1 MKTNNYISGISLF
14 LLTLF
19 FSCNNNKIEEKNSSL
34 NLENEV
40 QLYLDKYNTEFQK
53 LLAEASE
60 AEWTL
65 NTKIV
70 EGDTITSNI
79 AEQATEA
86 MNKFTGSKENIE
98 KTKEYL
104 SKKDKLLPIQIKQ
117 LEAILYMAGGSPEI
131 AAEIIKERIK
141 ANTDQTKKLYGYTYK
156 IDGKEVSTNDIDNIL
171 SSSNDLNYR
180 LKAWGASKEV
190 GAELKEGLLKLRELR
205 NKSVLP
211 LGFSDYFHYQVSE
224 YGMNSEEMMNTCKE
238 MISEL
243 WPLYRELHTW
253 ARYELAKKYKQPVPE
268 YLPAHWLPNRWGQ
281 EWSDMVEIE
290 GFNVD
295 NALKTKSAE
304 WIVEQAEDFYVSL
317 GFEKLPKSFYEKSS
331 LYPLPTDTPYKKNN
345 HASAW
350 HMDNDKDV
358 RSLMSVEPNTRW
370 WGTTL
375 HELGH
380 IYYYISYTNP
390 NVPVILRGGA
400 NRAYHE
406 AMGSLIGLAALQ
418 KPFLVDRGLL
428 SPNAKVDSIKSLLKE
443 ALDFVVLIPWSAGVM
458 TDFEYHLYSKNIPEN
473 EFNKKWWELVK
484 KYQGIVP
491 PSERSEKYCDAATK
505 THINDDAAQYYDYA
519 LSNILLFQ
527 FHVYI
532 ANNILKQPPHATN
545 YYGNKE
551 VGNFFKKIMT
561 PGATVNWKDHLKQNI
576 GSDMSAKPMVE
587 YFNPLY
593 NWLKEENKNRTY
605 SLPEKL

>member
-1 MKTNNYISGISLF
+1 M
-14 LLTLF
+14 
-19 FSCNNNKIEEKNSSL
+19 EENNSSH

-40 QLYLDKYNTEFQK
+40 QKFLDEYNLTFQK

-65 NTKIV
+65 NTKII
-70 EGDTITSNI
+70 EGDTITSGI
-79 AEQATEA
+79 AEKATEA
-86 MNKFTGSKENIE
+86 MNKFTGSKLNIE
-98 KTKEYL
+98 KAKEYL
-104 SKKDKLLPIQIKQ
+104 SKKEKLLPIQVKQ
-117 LEAILYMAGGSPEI
+117 LEVILYMAGGSPEI
-131 AAEIIKERIK
+131 AADIIKERIK
-141 ANTDQTKKLYGYTYK
+141 ANTEQTKKLYGYTYK
-156 IDGKEVSTNDIDNIL
+156 IDNKEVTTNDIDNIL
-171 SSSNDLNYR
+171 SSSNNLNYR
-180 LKAWGASKEV
+180 LKAWEASKEV
-190 GAELKEGLLKLRELR
+190 GAELKDGLYNLRELR

-224 YGMNSEEMMNTCKE
+224 YGMNSEEMMNTCKD

-295 NALKTKSAE
+295 KALNKKSAE

-317 GFEKLPKSFYEKSS
+317 GFENLPKSFYEKSS
-331 LYPLPTDTPYKKNN
+331 LYPLPTGTLYKKNN

-390 NVPVILRGGA
+390 DVPVILRGGA

-428 SPNAKVDSIKSLLKE
+428 PANAKVDSVKTLLKE

-458 TDFEYHLYSKNIPEN
+458 TEFEYHLYSKNLPKN

-491 PSERSEKYCDAATK
+491 PSERNEKYCDAATK

-551 VGNFFKKIMT
+551 IGNFFKKIMT
-561 PGATVNWKDHLKQNI
+561 PGATVNWQEHLKQNI
-576 GSDMSAKPMVE
+576 ESDMSAKPMVE

-593 NWLKEENKNRTY
+593 NWLKKENKNRAYT
-605 SLPEKL
+605 LPEKL

>member
-1 MKTNNYISGISLF
+1 MKLPLYTSFCTF
-14 LLTLF
+14 LILSVIY
-19 FSCNNNKIEEKNSSL
+19 SCGNKTEQ
-34 NLENEV
+34 ENANHAFETEV
-40 QLYLDKYNTEFQK
+40 QLFLNDYNAEFQK
-53 LLAEASE
+53 LLTTSSE

-65 NTKIV
+65 NTKII
-70 EGDTITSNI
+70 EGDTITSKI
-79 AEQATEA
+79 SEEASEA
-86 MNKFTGSKENIE
+86 MSKFTGSKKNID
-98 KTKEYL
+98 KAKEYL
-104 SKKDKLLPIQIKQ
+104 LKKEKLSPLQVKQ
-117 LEAILYMAGGSPEI
+117 LEVILYMAGGSPEI
-131 AAEIIKERIK
+131 AADIIKERIK
-141 ANTDQTKKLYGYTYK
+141 ANTEQTKKLYGYTYTLN
-156 IDGKEVSTNDIDNIL
+156 GKEITTNDIDNIL
-171 SSSNDLNYR
+171 ASSANLTERLN
-180 LKAWGASKEV
+180 AWNASKEV
-190 GAELKEGLLKLRELR
+190 GKELKNGLEKLRTLR
-205 NKSVLP
+205 NKSVQP
-211 LGFSDYFHYQVSE
+211 LGYSDYFHYQVSE
-224 YGMNSEEMMNTCKE
+224 YEMNADEMMTTCKN
-238 MISEL
+238 MITEL

-253 ARYELAKKYKQPVPE
+253 ARYELAKKYNQKVPD
-268 YLPAHWLPNRWGQ
+268 YLPAHWLPNLWGQ
-281 EWSDMVEIE
+281 EWADMVEVE

-295 NALKTKSAE
+295 EALKTKSE
-304 WIVEQAEDFYVSL
+304 KWIVEQAEDFYVSL
-317 GFEKLPKSFYEKSS
+317 GFEKLPSSFYEKSS
-331 LYPLPTDTPYKKNN
+331 LYPLPPNANYKKNN

-380 IYYYISYTNP
+380 IYYYISYSNP
-390 NVPVILRGGA
+390 EVPIILRAGA

-418 KPFLVDRGLL
+418 KPFLIDRGLL
-428 SPNAKVDSIKSLLKE
+428 PANVKVDSMKIMLKE

-458 TDFEYHLYSKNIPEN
+458 TEFEYHLYSNNLPAN

-491 PSERSEKYCDAATK
+491 PSERGEEYCDAATK

-532 ANNILKQPPHATN
+532 SNHILKQPPYATN

-561 PGATVNWKDHLKQNI
+561 PGATVNWKEHLKQNI

-587 YFNPLY
+587 YFSPLY
-593 NWLKEENKNRTY
+593 NWLKEQNKNRTHT
-605 SLPEKL
+605 LPEQL

>member
-1 MKTNNYISGISLF
+1 MKTLSFTVFYAILILSVIY
-14 LLTLF
+14 
-19 FSCNNNKIEEKNSSL
+19 SCGNKTKQ
-34 NLENEV
+34 ENAHRSFETEV
-40 QLYLDKYNTEFQK
+40 QQFLNDYNTEFQK
-53 LLAEASE
+53 LLTAASE
-60 AEWTL
+60 AEWNL

-70 EGDTITSNI
+70 EGDTITSKISEEAN
-79 AEQATEA
+79 EA
-86 MNKFTGSKENIE
+86 MSKFTGSKKNIDKAKEFLSNKE
-98 KTKEYL
+98 KL
-104 SKKDKLLPIQIKQ
+104 SSLQVKQ
-117 LEAILYMAGGSPEI
+117 LETILYMAGGSPEV
-131 AAEIIKERIK
+131 AADIVKERIK
-141 ANTDQTKKLYGYTYK
+141 ASTEQTKNLYGYTYK
-156 IDGKEVSTNDIDNIL
+156 LNGKEVTTNDIDNIL
-171 SSSNDLNYR
+171 ASSSNLTER
-180 LKAWGASKEV
+180 LKAWNASKEV
-190 GAELKEGLLKLRELR
+190 GKNLKSGLDKLRELR
-205 NKSVLP
+205 NKSVQP
-211 LGFSDYFHYQVSE
+211 LGYSDYFHYQVSE
-224 YGMNSEEMMNTCKE
+224 YEMGADEMMNTCKN
-238 MISEL
+238 MIAEL

-253 ARYELAKKYKQPVPE
+253 ARYELAKKYKQKVPD

-281 EWSDMVEIE
+281 EWADIVEVE
-290 GFNVD
+290 GFNLD
-295 NALKTKSAE
+295 EALNTKSAE

-317 GFEKLPKSFYEKSS
+317 GFEKLPSSFYEKSS
-331 LYPLPTDTPYKKNN
+331 LYPLPPNTNYKKNN

-380 IYYYISYTNP
+380 IYYYISYSNP
-390 NVPVILRGGA
+390 NVPVILRAGA

-406 AMGSLIGLAALQ
+406 ALGSLIGLAALQ
-418 KPFLVDRGLL
+418 KPFLIDRGLL
-428 SPNAKVDSIKSLLKE
+428 LAYIKVDSIKMMLKE

-458 TDFEYHLYSKNIPEN
+458 TEFEYHLYSKNLPAD

-491 PSERSEKYCDAATK
+491 PSERGEEYCDAATK

-532 ANNILKQPPHATN
+532 ANHILKQPPYATN

-551 VGNFFKKIMT
+551 VGNFLKKIMT
-561 PGATVNWKDHLKQNI
+561 PGATVNWKEHLKQNI

-593 NWLKEENKNRTY
+593 NWLKEQNKNRTHT
-605 SLPEKL
+605 LPEKL

>member
-428 SPNAKVDSIKSLLKE
+428 SPNAKVDSIKTLLKE

>member
-1 MKTNNYISGISLF
+1 M
-14 LLTLF
+14 
-19 FSCNNNKIEEKNSSL
+19 EENNSSH

-40 QLYLDKYNTEFQK
+40 QKFLDEYNLTFQK

-65 NTKIV
+65 NTKII
-70 EGDTITSNI
+70 EGDTITSGI
-79 AEQATEA
+79 AEKATEA
-86 MNKFTGSKENIE
+86 MNKFTGSKLNIE
-98 KTKEYL
+98 KAKEYL
-104 SKKDKLLPIQIKQ
+104 SKKEKLLPIQVKQ
-117 LEAILYMAGGSPEI
+117 LEVILYMAGGSPEI
-131 AAEIIKERIK
+131 AADIIKERIK
-141 ANTDQTKKLYGYTYK
+141 ANTEQTKKLYGYTYK
-156 IDGKEVSTNDIDNIL
+156 IDNKEVTTNDIDNIL
-171 SSSNDLNYR
+171 SSSNNLNYR
-180 LKAWGASKEV
+180 LKAWEASKEV
-190 GAELKEGLLKLRELR
+190 GAELKDGLYNLRELR

-224 YGMNSEEMMNTCKE
+224 YGMNSEEMMNTCKD

-295 NALKTKSAE
+295 KALNKKSAE

-317 GFEKLPKSFYEKSS
+317 GFENLPKSFYEKSS
-331 LYPLPTDTPYKKNN
+331 LYPLPAETNYKKNN

-390 NVPVILRGGA
+390 DVPVILRGGA

-428 SPNAKVDSIKSLLKE
+428 PANAKVDSVKTLLKE

-458 TDFEYHLYSKNIPEN
+458 TEFEYHLYSKNLPKN

-491 PSERSEKYCDAATK
+491 PSERNEKYCDAATK

-551 VGNFFKKIMT
+551 IGNFFKKIMT
-561 PGATVNWKDHLKQNI
+561 PGATVNWKEHLKQNI
-576 GSDMSAKPMVE
+576 ESDMSAKPMVE

-593 NWLKEENKNRTY
+593 NWLKKENKNRAYT
-605 SLPEKL
+605 LPEKL